1 MRIGDLRGVVEA
13 GLCDTATSITV
24 RRPTLSLSRDPDQHG
39 GGGGGPYSRARTPRT
54 LGRTFGVLFVE
65 SERVEGRVKEE
76 TRRGDV
82 ATHLPHCVVRGGS
95 RFNRGDNPEDDR

>member
-1 MRIGDLRGVVEA
+1 M
-13 GLCDTATSITV
+13 
-24 RRPTLSLSRDPDQHG
+24 
-39 GGGGGPYSRARTPRT
+39 
-54 LGRTFGVLFVE
+54 
-65 SERVEGRVKEE
+65 EGRVKEE